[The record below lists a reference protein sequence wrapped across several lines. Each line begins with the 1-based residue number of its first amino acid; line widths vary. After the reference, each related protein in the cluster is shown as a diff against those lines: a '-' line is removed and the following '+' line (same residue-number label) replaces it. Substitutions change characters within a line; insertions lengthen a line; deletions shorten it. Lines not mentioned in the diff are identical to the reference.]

1 MKYLYHSQTEIKDGF
16 WKFYAELN
24 RNVTVH
30 AVRDR
35 FEETH
40 RFGAF
45 ACDWKEGDPEEKKP
59 HVFWDSD
66 IAKWIEGA
74 AYLTETKREPALE
87 AKIDEVADL
96 IEKNQLESGY
106 FNSHFIA
113 VEPDKIFEWRGCHE
127 LYCTGHLI
135 EAAIAYHKATGKDKL
150 LKCMLKNVDY
160 IYKVFVEEGSAKFVT
175 PGHEEIELALLTL
188 YDYTGEEKH
197 LELAK
202 FFLDKRGNND
212 KEQPDL
218 YTQAHLPVR
227 AQKEAAGHAVRA
239 LYLYTAMAM
248 AAKTANDKELW
259 EACLALFDDITNSKM
274 SITGGVGAKRQG
286 EAFSY
291 SYDLPNMTTYNET
304 CASIALAMFA
314 AAMNENDPDG
324 RYADVV
330 ERVYYN
336 GFISG
341 LSLSGDH
348 FFYTN
353 PTEIDVKKNARDGE
367 YHPIT
372 QRVKVFGCSCCPP
385 NVVRFLASI
394 PRYAYGTD
402 GDTVYCNQFID
413 GVTALTAGG
422 KDATLTLKTDYPV
435 SGRLE
440 FSYKGEP
447 ITLKVR
453 IPGWCT
459 EYDGETEKGYAA
471 FPLAD
476 GQTVCIDLPMNIHF
490 MEANPRVQD
499 NSGRYAVTRGPV
511 VYCMEGVD
519 NGGDLR
525 DITLLESGA
534 KVAQEDGLPAPVIYL
549 DGERRESSAAL
560 YSLKSDRRTRIK
572 ARLIPY
578 FAFANRGETDMLI
591 WAQG

>member
-1 MKYLYHSQTEIKDGF
+1 MKYLYHSQTEIRDGF
-16 WKFYAELN
+16 WKFYADLD

-45 ACDWKEGDPEEKKP
+45 ACEWKEGDPEEKKP

-106 FNSHFIA
+106 FNSHFIP
-113 VEPDKIFEWRGCHE
+113 VEPDRIFEWRGCHE

-150 LKCMLKNVDY
+150 LNCMLKNVDY
-160 IYKVFVEEGSAKFVT
+160 IYRVFVEEGSAKFVT
-175 PGHEEIELALLTL
+175 PGHEEIELALLKL
-188 YDYTGEEKH
+188 YDYLGEPKH
-197 LELAK
+197 LELAM
-202 FFLDKRGNND
+202 FFLNKRGDND

-227 AQKEAAGHAVRA
+227 EQKEAVGHAVRA

-248 AAKTANDKELW
+248 AAKAADDKELW
-259 EACLALFDDITNSKM
+259 DACLALFDDITNRKM
-274 SITGGVGAKRQG
+274 GITGGVGAKHQG

-291 SYDLPNMTTYNET
+291 AYDLPNKETYNET

-314 AAMNENDPDG
+314 AAMGENDPDG

-353 PTEIDVKKNARDGE
+353 PTEIDVKKNTRDGE

-394 PRYAYGTD
+394 PRYAYSTD

-413 GVTALTAGG
+413 GVTSFTAGG

-435 SGRLE
+435 SGKLE
-440 FSYKGEP
+440 FSYTGEP

-459 EYDGETEKGYAA
+459 EYAGKTEKGYAT
-471 FPLAD
+471 FPLTD

-490 MEANPRVQD
+490 MEANPHVQD
-499 NSGRYAVTRGPV
+499 NSGRYAVMRGPV
-511 VYCMEGVD
+511 VYCMEGID
-519 NGGDLR
+519 NGDNLR
-525 DITLLESGA
+525 DITLLESGE
-534 KVAQEDGLPAPVIYL
+534 KVACEEFPAPVIYL
-549 DGERRESSAAL
+549 DGKRREDSEAL
-560 YSLKSDRRTRIK
+560 FSPKNDRRKDIK
-572 ARLIPY
+572 VRLIPY